1 MPKKE
6 VSMSELFFDLVFV
19 YVLST
24 INHTV
29 EHISSNLVSLES
41 LGKTFMLFLVFFAIW
56 IYRTFLV
63 NRFFQKKW
71 YQYVFLFV
79 DMFLILLLSKS
90 INNDFQDTFTPF
102 VLTTALIFL
111 SLFMQYIINYKL
123 HSRLGTPKLILTY
136 TMGLLTAIVFSI
148 ISIYLPSTMN
158 FWVYF
163 IGIFI
168 LAFLPGILYK
178 TSQEKPIYFTHLTE
192 RLSLFIILLFG
203 EGIVGMID
211 TVEGLNINMNDIL
224 SFIVIISLFIIYT
237 LHYKY
242 SLTEDLQESTG
253 FIVGY
258 IHLFIIYSLD
268 FIFMIMNKSL
278 SDEELLSSEVVGY
291 VIAFFVFLLAII
303 LDIQFHKSNKNIIIM
318 ITIVIISG
326 LICLFS
332 QEIIYIIIIELITI
346 SLICYL
352 YIQPSEKE
360 GGTKDC

>member
-1 MPKKE
+1 MTKKE

-90 INNDFQDTFTPF
+90 INNDFQETFTPF
-102 VLTTALIFL
+102 VLTTAIIFL
-111 SLFMQYIINYKL
+111 SLFIQYIINYRL
-123 HSRLGTPKLILTY
+123 HSELGTLKLILTY
-136 TMGLLTAIVFSI
+136 TTGLLTAIVFSI
-148 ISIYLPSTMN
+148 ISIYLSPIIN

-163 IGIFI
+163 IGIFL

-178 TSQEKPIYFTHLTE
+178 TSQEKPVYFTHLTE

-203 EGIVGMID
+203 EGIVGMIN
-211 TVEGLNINMNDIL
+211 TVENLNLNMNDIL

-242 SLTEDLQESTG
+242 SLTEELQNSTG
-253 FIVGY
+253 FKTAY
-258 IHLFIIYSLD
+258 LHLFIIYSLD

-278 SDEELLSSEVVGY
+278 SSEELLTTEIVGY
-291 VIAFFVFLLAII
+291 VIAFLVFLLAIL
-303 LDIQFHKSNKNIIIM
+303 LDTHFHKNNENIVL
-318 ITIVIISG
+318 ITAIVLINS
-326 LICLFS
+326 LICLFLT
-332 QEIIYIIIIELITI
+332 EIMYIIILELLII
-346 SLICYL
+346 SYICYL
-352 YIQPSEKE
+352 YIRPISKKYK
-360 GGTKDC
+360 T